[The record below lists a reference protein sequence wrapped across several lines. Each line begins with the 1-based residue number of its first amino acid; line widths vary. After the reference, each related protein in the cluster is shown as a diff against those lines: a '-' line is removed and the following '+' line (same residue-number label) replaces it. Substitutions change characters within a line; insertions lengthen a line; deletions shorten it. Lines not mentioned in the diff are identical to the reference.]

1 MAVGA
6 SYHLV
11 ALARARELKSRLGFG
26 LLIAV
31 AAASV
36 TAPFWPA
43 VWMAAVIASQALNA
57 RAGRQPRRDPDFVP
71 SGLWE
76 LRYLAITGLT
86 TCTFATIAPYCWFQ
100 GGMEGRLLAIVILM
114 GGMLNA
120 MIQAETSRRLFWLA
134 CGPYLVAL
142 AGLPP
147 LTMLLEPGARVL
159 AMGFLDAGALTYLFH
174 VLTAVR
180 RREQV
185 AAALS
190 DALQAAEVER
200 ARAQEASAA
209 KSEFLATMSHEI
221 RTPLNGVLGMTQAMA
236 MDRMPKRQRERL
248 EVVRES
254 GEVLLVLLNDLL
266 DISKIEAA
274 KLELDLGDLNL
285 ETLARQAHAAFAPL
299 AAAKGVALDIE
310 TAPAVTGAWRAD
322 ATRVR
327 QIFFN
332 LLSNAVKFTDQGAV
346 RARLDT
352 AGGQVTLSVSDTG
365 SGLAADQLAKLF
377 ERFTQADAT
386 ITRRY
391 GGSGLGLA
399 ISRELARLMGGD
411 ISVESTPGRGST
423 FTVALPLE
431 RSETA
436 EPAPVRPDLT
446 AADREGVRVLVA
458 EDNETNR
465 LVLTTL
471 LAQIGI
477 SPSVTADGAQALEA
491 WERETWDLVLM
502 DVQMPVMD
510 GLTATRRIREIER
523 ETGRV
528 RTPIIALTANA
539 MAHHAAEYQQAGFDA
554 LSAKPIQFAQLIEA
568 MDGALASVRAEKSAA
583 A

>member
-1 MAVGA
+1 MRVGA

-11 ALARARELKSRLGFG
+11 AVARARELKSRLGFG

-36 TAPFWPA
+36 SAPLWPA
-43 VWMAAVIASQALNA
+43 VWIAAVVASQALNA
-57 RAGRQPRRDPDFVP
+57 RVGRRAKLDPDFVP
-71 SGLWE
+71 SQAWE

-86 TCTFATIAPYCWFQ
+86 ACTFATIAPFCWFQ

-120 MIQAETSRRLFWLA
+120 MIQAETSRRLFWLT
-134 CGPYLVAL
+134 CGPYLLAL

-147 LTMLLEPGARVL
+147 VTLLLEPGSRIL
-159 AMGFLDAGALTYLFH
+159 AMGFLDVGALSYLFH

-180 RREQV
+180 RREEV
-185 AAALS
+185 AAALR
-190 DALQAAEVER
+190 DALQEAEVER
-200 ARAQEASAA
+200 ARAQDASAA

-236 MDRMPKRQRERL
+236 LDRMPKRQRERL

-274 KLELDLGDLNL
+274 KLELDLGVLDLEAL
-285 ETLARQAHAAFAPL
+285 TRQAKAAFAPL

-310 TAPAVTGAWRAD
+310 TTPAAAGAWRAD
-322 ATRVR
+322 PTRVR
-327 QIFFN
+327 QIVFN
-332 LLSNAVKFTDQGAV
+332 LLSNAVKFTDQGSV
-346 RARLDT
+346 GVRLD
-352 AGGQVTLSVSDTG
+352 AVDGQVTFSVSDTG
-365 SGLAADQLAKLF
+365 PGLPAAQLAKLF

-411 ISVESTPGRGST
+411 IAVESTEGRGST

-431 RSETA
+431 RSDA
-436 EPAPVRPDLT
+436 EVPALARQDLAPVDL
-446 AADREGVRVLVA
+446 DNIRVLVA

-471 LAQIGI
+471 LRQIGI
-477 SPSVTADGAQALEA
+477 SATVTVDGAEALEA

-510 GLTATRRIREIER
+510 GVSATRRIREIER

-554 LSAKPIQFAQLIEA
+554 LSAKPIQFAQLVGA
-568 MDGALASVRAEKSAA
+568 MDAALANARARKAA
-583 A
+583 AA